1 LQNCWEDLDCEKR
14 VVTKKASNASGF
26 QGFSGGGDVKKQGSE
41 KKRKLRREGG
51 R

>member
-1 LQNCWEDLDCEKR
+1 LYCEKR
-14 VVTKKASNASGF
+14 DVTKKASNATGF
-26 QGFSGGGDVKKQGSE
+26 QGFSGGGDVRKKGSQ